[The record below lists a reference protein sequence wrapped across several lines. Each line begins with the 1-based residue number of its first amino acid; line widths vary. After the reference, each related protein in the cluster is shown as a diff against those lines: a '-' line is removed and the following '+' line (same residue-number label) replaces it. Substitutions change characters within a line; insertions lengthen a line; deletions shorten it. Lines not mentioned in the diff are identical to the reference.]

1 MTAGLGAD
9 AVIVRDGLVLLT
21 HRLDSDLWV
30 FPGGAVEPGESP
42 WDAAIRETSE
52 EAGLVATVV
61 RLLGVAWQPEV
72 NEIIFDFLCSVVGT
86 PRPCMAET
94 DAVEWFALDEL
105 PNNLFSPHRLRLAAY
120 IEGGWMDA
128 SILTTQHRAP
138 RPAT

>member
-1 MTAGLGAD
+1 MTVGLGAD
-9 AVIVRDGLVLLT
+9 AVIVRDSAVLLT
-21 HRLDSDLWV
+21 HRMDADLWV

-72 NEIIFDFLCSVVGT
+72 NEIIFDFLCSAVGT

-94 DAVEWFALDEL
+94 DAVEWFALDQL
-105 PNNLFSPHRLRLAAY
+105 PDHLYSPHRARLESY
-120 IEGGWMDA
+120 IEGGWPDA
-128 SILTTQHRAP
+128 STLTTQHRPP
-138 RPAT
+138 RPAR